1 MARGRTIKFSPKR
14 GKLTRSQAKRI
25 VEKVVYGEE
34 RAGKTTSSN
43 KRKQHGTTF
52 KVGRD
57 ARTGR
62 FITRKEAERRKS
74 TAIVET
80 ITVPKKKR

>member
-1 MARGRTIKFSPKR
+1 MARRTVKFPPKR
-14 GKLTRSQAKRI
+14 GKLTRRQAKRA
-25 VEKVVYGEE
+25 VEKVVYGKQGNT
-34 RAGKTTSSN
+34 RSTSSRR
-43 KRKQHGTTF
+43 RKPQVTTF

-80 ITVPKKKR
+80 IRVPKKRR

>member
-1 MARGRTIKFSPKR
+1 MARGRTVKFPPKR
-14 GKLTRSQAKRI
+14 GKLTRSQVKRA
-25 VEKVVYGEE
+25 VEKVVL
-34 RAGKTTSSN
+34 GKANGQESTSSSS
-43 KRKQHGTTF
+43 RKPRTTTF

-62 FITRKEAERRKS
+62 FISREEAERRKA

-80 ITVPKKKR
+80 ITVPKKRK